1 MRYSVM
7 VSTRRCG
14 SARAR
19 RRTARRRC
27 APRAPRLSS
36 SAEPRASRRT
46 YTVWHPRACQLSTW
60 AVALSDGLACGRVRG
75 FCRGRR
81 FHVSRTLWGVAFGSP
96 DIPRRNSA
104 VWCVILDSSIG
115 SPDITRGSVAACIQE
130 RGDRAPCHQ
139 RITMPKGEPSPD
151 ARFFGSPPLS
161 PWPRLT
167 SQCTHR
173 RRSVRFSCRRRPR

>member
-1 MRYSVM
+1 MSVGPCKEFLSVPQIFPVETRLYG
-7 VSTRRCG
+7 VS
-14 SARAR
+14 
-19 RRTARRRC
+19 
-27 APRAPRLSS
+27 L
-36 SAEPRASRRT
+36 E
-46 YTVWHPRACQLSTW
+46 AC
-60 AVALSDGLACGRVRG
+60 R
-75 FCRGRR
+75 
-81 FHVSRTLWGVAFGSP
+81 
-96 DIPRRNSA
+96 
-104 VWCVILDSSIG
+104 SIG